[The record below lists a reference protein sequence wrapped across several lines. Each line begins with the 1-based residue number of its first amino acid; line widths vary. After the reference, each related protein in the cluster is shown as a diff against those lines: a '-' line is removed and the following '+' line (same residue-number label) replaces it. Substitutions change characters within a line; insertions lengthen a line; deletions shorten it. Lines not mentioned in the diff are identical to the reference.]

1 MRHISYPPQCDP
13 RGAFL
18 CNGNEVSYYIKKDA
32 ISGIPLLHLAGIEP
46 AASESES
53 DVLSIKLQLHIFFY
67 LSFNSLLII
76 ADKTKNFKRIFHT
89 HPLIIF
95 EHTFALSLQN
105 LHILL

>member
-53 DVLSIKLQLHIFFY
+53 DVLSIKLQLHIF
-67 LSFNSLLII
+67 LSAFNSLFII
-76 ADKTKNFKRIFHT
+76 ADKAKNFKRIFHT

-95 EHTFALSLQN
+95 EHTFVLSLQN
-105 LHILL
+105 LYILL